1 MSNVST
7 VLPRKTLNE
16 GERTFLKRANRLL
29 LDKPNGRIGS
39 AAFMDL
45 VADWHGYQGPLK
57 FGAYAESWVAEGNA
71 KNKIANALLRELFG
85 LDTDP
90 TPPRRAA

>member
-1 MSNVST
+1 MSNLSSV
-7 VLPRKTLNE
+7 VQRKTLNE

-57 FGAYAESWVAEGNA
+57 FGAYAESWVADGNA

-90 TPPRRAA
+90 NPPRRAA

>member
-1 MSNVST
+1 MSKVST
-7 VLPRKTLNE
+7 APLRKILNE

-29 LDKPNGRIGS
+29 LDKPNGRIAS

-45 VADWHGYQGPLK
+45 VADWHGYRGPLN
-57 FGAYAESWVAEGNA
+57 FGAYAEDWVADGNA

>member
-1 MSNVST
+1 MSNLST
-7 VLPRKTLNE
+7 VVQRKTLNE

-29 LDKPNGRIGS
+29 LDKPNGRIAS

-45 VADWHGYQGPLK
+45 VADWHGYQGPLR
-57 FGAYAESWVAEGNA
+57 FGAYAENWVADGNA
-71 KNKIANALLRELFG
+71 KNKIANALLCELFG
-85 LDTDP
+85 LDSDP